1 MAVAGIR
8 LRCSAFGRLTACGL
22 LSWALLGSA
31 ERASAQVFTVL
42 NSFEG
47 GPGPSSLIQGLD
59 GNSWGTTS
67 QGGTND
73 RGSVFKVAP
82 DGTLTTVYSFTG
94 TDGAY
99 PGALVQASDRNFYG
113 ATSGGGAFGSGA
125 IFRVS
130 AAGVLTTLYS
140 FSGADGSSPNGTLF
154 LAADGNLYGTT
165 QGGGANGLGTFFA
178 ITPGGALTSLHSIAP
193 GEGLYP
199 QGPLTQGSDGSLYGT
214 ASAGGTSGL
223 GVVFK
228 VTTAGS
234 WTTLYSFAGTDGS
247 GPAGGV
253 AAGSDGNF
261 YGVASAGGANGGGT
275 VFRITPSG
283 VLTTLYSFA
292 GSDGLTPSGGV
303 TLAADGNFYGTTYV
317 GGASYGT
324 VFRITPSGVLTT
336 LAVFNPGTGFW
347 PRSNLVQESDG
358 NFYGTTSN
366 GGGFGKGTV
375 FAIKT
380 DGTLTTVASFPGPV
394 QGAGADSGIVQA
406 ADGSFYGETYL
417 GGVYGL
423 GTVYRLTPAGVLTI
437 LHSFAGGSEGALGF
451 NALVQ
456 GSDGNFYGSTE
467 AGGTSNKGTIFTMTP
482 AGGFTTLYTFTG
494 PDGAT
499 PQSALVQG
507 ADGNFY
513 GTTIGGGANGK
524 GTAFVITP
532 AGILTTLHSFNGPGD
547 GRSPYAPLLL
557 ASDGNFYGATRGG
570 GSGAKGTLFRMTP
583 AGALTTLYAFAGAD
597 GQNPVQA
604 LVQAADGNLYGTTYV
619 GGLSGL
625 GTVFRIT
632 PSGTLATLYSF
643 SGSDGRNPIAGL
655 SIGSDGNFY
664 GTTEFGG
671 TADLGT
677 IFRITPTGTLTTLFS
692 FSTPVGT
699 DPFGGV
705 IQGRDGNFYGTAN
718 WGGPLNGG
726 VVYRLVLGAGPAPAI
741 TGVSPANGPMAGGTA
756 LTISGSDFQP
766 GVTVTIGGIP
776 ATNVTFISAT
786 TIRAFTPA
794 SASSG
799 AVAVAVLNP
808 DGQSRTLPSAFTYGC
823 VSAPVAVASGD
834 ATICAGGAAGGTVLV
849 GSGGASC
856 SWSPATDLSNPNDCR
871 PAATP
876 AATTTYTLT
885 VTDVN
890 GCVSANAPTVTVTV
904 APCANLS
911 IAASAPSSVIAGNQV
926 AVTVTVTNVVPKTG
940 AADAVG
946 VTVGSAAPPAGFTFV
961 SNTGDCTTG
970 FPCALGTLPVGAT
983 RTIVTTFATTNPFP
997 APPGPA
1003 YVSALFNVS
1012 STTMDPYALDN
1023 STQAWIFVLPAG
1035 SPLTG
1040 IWPLPLGACQ
1050 SYGALEP
1057 APGGTLYGTTF
1068 AGGGY
1073 GAGTTFSFDPT
1084 SGSVNAL
1091 GSFSGAE
1098 GANPQIGLT
1107 RASDGK
1113 FYGTAPVGLRGGATF
1128 GAVYRF
1134 DPAGKTPLVALYA
1147 FNGSDGWSPIG
1158 RLIQAADGLLYGTT
1172 YRGGT
1177 TDQGTIFRVDPATG
1191 TFTPLFSFSGANGRN
1206 PQAGLI
1212 QASDGFFYGTTYFG
1226 GSSDQGT
1233 VYRFDSASGTVT
1245 PLVQFTGANGRQPFI
1260 GGLMQASDGNLY
1272 GTTLYGGTN
1281 DNGTIFRVA
1290 LPAGALTTIHSF
1302 NDTDGREPHAA
1313 LIQAADGLLYGA
1325 AEIGT
1330 PTGGGAIFRIHPVS
1344 LTYQVLYQFAG
1355 LEGKFP
1361 RGALIW
1367 SADGSLYGT
1376 TSYGGTNN
1384 CGSVYQLVPP
1394 PLPVVATATVSGGGT
1409 ICAGGSAT
1417 IQAALT
1423 GAAPF
1428 SVTWSDDVT
1437 QSGVMTST
1445 VTRTVSPVATTAYT
1459 VTSMSDASGP
1469 GGSTGAA
1476 TVSVNPLPAASPIPG
1491 ATLGKPYSTV
1501 LAATAGSPPYTFS
1514 VSGALPAGLTFTGA
1528 TATITGTPTAS
1539 GAFPLAILV
1548 ADAKGCSSSTP
1559 QTLVVCAPITVSP
1572 ATLSAGS
1579 TGVATSRTL
1588 TAAGG
1593 TAPYAFAITSG
1604 ALPAGLTLSPAGV
1617 ITGNA
1622 LQTGTFT
1629 FTVTATDANGCTG
1642 SRAYTWTLNCPA
1654 LSLNPTTFAGVT
1666 IGDPLART
1674 LTTTNAAGAV
1684 AYAVTSGALPAGL
1697 TLTGNQIAGTPSV
1710 NGTYTFTITATDA
1723 AGCSASRA
1731 YTWTV
1736 SCPALTLNPASFAD
1750 VPAGA
1755 ILSRTLSLGGG
1766 PVLPVTY
1773 TVTSGA
1779 LPPGLAIASNL
1790 ITGTPT
1796 ATGAFSFTIGATD
1809 AVGCTTSKTY
1819 TWNVICPAITVN
1831 PATEAA
1837 ATVGVALNR
1846 ALATAGGVAPVSLTL
1861 TGAPAWLTLSGKNLV
1876 GTPPAAGSVTFTVT
1890 ATDANNCTGSRNYTL
1905 AVNCPAITVTTTT
1918 LARGLRGSAYSKALA
1933 VSGGKSPWTFA
1944 VTAGTL
1950 PSGLTL
1956 SASGLLS
1963 GTLAEGGSFPFTVV
1977 ATDANGCSSA
1987 ARALTLDVDWLVV
2000 NNLSLGTATGGTSY
2014 SRTFTQSGGPTPV
2027 AFTIAAGAFP
2037 AGLSLAPSGFL
2048 SGTPTQAGTFPFTVE
2063 ATDSGGHA
2071 ATRAF
2076 SLTVGCFT
2084 FSPADGP
2091 LAGATL
2097 GKSYSQALTLN
2108 GGVGPVLFQTTAGSL
2123 PPGISISANKLVGT
2137 PTASGTYSFTLTAT
2151 DGAGCTV
2158 SRNYS
2163 IVVGCMTIAQTAVAG
2178 AIAGKAYSQ
2187 AFTVT
2192 GGLAPVTLSLAGAL
2206 PPGLA
2211 WTAPNRITGTPTEA
2225 PSASPITVTAT
2236 DAGGCS
2242 TSRPYT
2248 LTVGCFTFTPGAGT
2262 LAADATAGVP
2272 YALPLVA
2279 AGGVGAPVFAV
2290 TSGALPP
2297 GLSLSGNQIVGT
2309 PDPAG
2314 VSAIPYT
2321 FTITGTDGA
2330 GCTPSRTYALTV
2342 NCASLVP
2349 ATLPAASLGAPY
2361 SQTLTIVGGTSPAL
2375 SLSGAL
2381 PSGMSFDPATGNLA
2395 GIPGQTGTFALT
2407 FTVTDGSGCTHS
2419 ETYSFVVSCTSIAI
2433 LPVATTIVAASG
2445 TPFTTLTFT
2454 TTGGIPP
2461 VAIDIEGDLPNGMA
2475 AAGPTLSGTP
2485 TETGLFPIVIRAV
2498 DVSGCQQTKSYVIQ
2512 VN

>member
-1697 TLTGNQIAGTPSV
+1697 TLDGEPDRRDALGERDVHVHDHGDGRSGLQRESRVHLDRELPGAHAQSCLVRGRAGGSHPVAAAEPRWRTGPPGDVYGHLRCAAARPRDRLEPDHRNADRNGRLQLHNRRDRRRRLHDVEDVHVERDLSGDHGQSRDRGGRHGRRRAESGAGDRGRRRAGLTHAHRGSGVAHAFRQEPRR
-1710 NGTYTFTITATDA
+1710 DA
-1723 AGCSASRA
+1723 AGGRKCHVHGHGDGREQLHGLPELHARRELPCDHGHDDDARA
-1731 YTWTV
+1731 RPEGLCV
-1736 SCPALTLNPASFAD
+1736 FEGARGVRRQEPVDVRRHGRHAAVGPDAFGIGSPLGDSGRRRFVPVHGRRDRRERLLERRARAD
-1750 VPAGA
+1750 ARRRLARREQPQPRHGDGRHVLQQDLHAVGRPHTGRVHDRGRGISGGA
-1755 ILSRTLSLGGG
+1755 FPRA
-1766 PVLPVTY
+1766 VRLPVGNADAGRHLPLHGRGDRLGRACRDARILADRR
-1773 TVTSGA
+1773 VLHVLAGRRAARGCHARQVIQSGPHAERRRRPGA
-1779 LPPGLAIASNL
+1779 LPDDG
-1790 ITGTPT
+1790 
-1796 ATGAFSFTIGATD
+1796 
-1809 AVGCTTSKTY
+1809 
-1819 TWNVICPAITVN
+1819 
-1831 PATEAA
+1831 
-1837 ATVGVALNR
+1837 R
-1846 ALATAGGVAPVSLTL
+1846 Q
-1861 TGAPAWLTLSGKNLV
+1861 
-1876 GTPPAAGSVTFTVT
+1876 PAAG
-1890 ATDANNCTGSRNYTL
+1890 DLDIREQ
-1905 AVNCPAITVTTTT
+1905 
-1918 LARGLRGSAYSKALA
+1918 ARG
-1933 VSGGKSPWTFA
+1933 
-1944 VTAGTL
+1944 
-1950 PSGLTL
+1950 
-1956 SASGLLS
+1956 
-1963 GTLAEGGSFPFTVV
+1963 
-1977 ATDANGCSSA
+1977 D
-1987 ARALTLDVDWLVV
+1987 
-2000 NNLSLGTATGGTSY
+2000 
-2014 SRTFTQSGGPTPV
+2014 
-2027 AFTIAAGAFP
+2027 
-2037 AGLSLAPSGFL
+2037 
-2048 SGTPTQAGTFPFTVE
+2048 
-2063 ATDSGGHA
+2063 
-2071 ATRAF
+2071 
-2076 SLTVGCFT
+2076 
-2084 FSPADGP
+2084 ADGERD
-2091 LAGATL
+2091 
-2097 GKSYSQALTLN
+2097 
-2108 GGVGPVLFQTTAGSL
+2108 
-2123 PPGISISANKLVGT
+2123 ILVHSHGDRR
-2137 PTASGTYSFTLTAT
+2137 GRLY
-2151 DGAGCTV
+2151 
-2158 SRNYS
+2158 
-2163 IVVGCMTIAQTAVAG
+2163 
-2178 AIAGKAYSQ
+2178 
-2187 AFTVT
+2187 
-2192 GGLAPVTLSLAGAL
+2192 
-2206 PPGLA
+2206 
-2211 WTAPNRITGTPTEA
+2211 
-2225 PSASPITVTAT
+2225 
-2236 DAGGCS
+2236 
-2242 TSRPYT
+2242 
-2248 LTVGCFTFTPGAGT
+2248 
-2262 LAADATAGVP
+2262 
-2272 YALPLVA
+2272 
-2279 AGGVGAPVFAV
+2279 
-2290 TSGALPP
+2290 
-2297 GLSLSGNQIVGT
+2297 
-2309 PDPAG
+2309 
-2314 VSAIPYT
+2314 
-2321 FTITGTDGA
+2321 
-2330 GCTPSRTYALTV
+2330 
-2342 NCASLVP
+2342 
-2349 ATLPAASLGAPY
+2349 
-2361 SQTLTIVGGTSPAL
+2361 
-2375 SLSGAL
+2375 
-2381 PSGMSFDPATGNLA
+2381 
-2395 GIPGQTGTFALT
+2395 GQ
-2407 FTVTDGSGCTHS
+2407 
-2419 ETYSFVVSCTSIAI
+2419 
-2433 LPVATTIVAASG
+2433 P
-2445 TPFTTLTFT
+2445 
-2454 TTGGIPP
+2454 
-2461 VAIDIEGDLPNGMA
+2461 
-2475 AAGPTLSGTP
+2475 
-2485 TETGLFPIVIRAV
+2485 
-2498 DVSGCQQTKSYVIQ
+2498 
-2512 VN
+2512 